1 VEVQSRKSEFD
12 RRGIAIVVVSFA
24 EPAKLIPYQE
34 YHRWPFTILADPE
47 RVAYQ
52 EFALKRLSWFQVF
65 SPTTLK
71 LYWKLLRQGMKRSGY
86 GKEDIY
92 QSGGDFL
99 LDRDG
104 NILFAHRSRDPS
116 DRPPAARLLQ
126 VIDEVASSKRRS
138 EN

>member
-24 EPAKLIPYQE
+24 EPANLIPYQE

-71 LYWKLLRQGMKRSGY
+71 LYWKLLRQGMKRTGY

-92 QSGGDFL
+92 QSGRFFIGSGREYFV
-99 LDRDG
+99 RAPQPVS
-104 NILFAHRSRDPS
+104 F
-116 DRPPAARLLQ
+116 RPATCGALAASYR
-126 VIDEVASSKRRS
+126 
-138 EN
+138 